1 MRMPPTPGPTAQ
13 FCGYQEK
20 SSDSQ
25 AQERRNRLSRLQQLR
40 IVERD
45 HVREKCDLYQNVI
58 DERKGIRECEAK
70 NHKRVILQQ
79 QYAELVDEWK
89 RSLINNGKAMKEAKE
104 TAVITQKRLHQK
116 EYSHRI
122 IAQHAKERNNTA
134 AAELSKDRI
143 PFENEEQRKI
153 QYRLAL
159 RDMAKVH
166 KENVRQTA
174 ESKQAKEAEI
184 EKQKQHDYFAHG
196 KVIRHQVGAEQS
208 GLSILDR
215 GPVVVHALIQR
226 HHLPSVP
233 IINSTKLVYNAE
245 LEEDV
250 SHRRLWKRVMSELT
264 GKKKAKVRSKAAVK
278 VRIQHKQVDHMED
291 ELMMLHNVDRIGS
304 RSNRAKSADVVAP
317 DVQPPVLLTA
327 FERIFL
333 LNQNVDTVTK
343 GSDAMSATTIS
354 STPKHVALPTPA
366 IKNKSKEISPT
377 PKRSSSPKVVMK
389 SNNWTVID
397 DLSSF
402 DEEETNVAIENVL
415 NAAPKW
421 QTAVET
427 SRSSKVVGKETSTS
441 LKSSIDTKKLQ
452 ILAPSWSAVAASGY
466 GIEPDDPV
474 DDVEMPRGA
483 LPRPFNKEDVWRNL
497 PIEEAVIER
506 NVIPKASVI
515 DWYDNDDDDNNEFDD
530 GDDDSLKVDEKNYK
544 QYFPY
549 DERSVHS
556 PDVQKSFYE
565 VHVPTIPITES
576 VSPKVLSPQSSYKGE
591 SIQKEHHN
599 LTPLLISTAIDN
611 IDEIGEVN
619 GSWLTDDNM
628 SHRSYIEGDD
638 DDIASHGLS
647 SDASTDVARHD
658 NQTFFNDTKSELS
671 NGNPPPYSVADS
683 YDRYASTESDV
694 DYNNQDDSD
703 EEEILTPKPSPGSSP
718 YAINISRFQSV
729 SVTRDLIDVE
739 VASVSKESTS
749 SSTNSIP
756 LTIQDS
762 TSVNQSIQSEKTPF
776 KEVAIDVLTGLA
788 DRSYEVSPNP
798 ALTEY
803 SGLTASDSSILSTSM
818 KSGNENAMTP
828 MREAAVNTLTDLMNA
843 PYETS
848 RSRSS
853 STRSSPLH
861 ESNMSRGANVNMRSP
876 ISADVVPGLS
886 PMRQLAINSLTDL
899 MNAPYETSR
908 NSTRSSPAK
917 SPLQVS
923 IMSSGSIKSRSPS
936 RDVPVELTPMKL
948 EAINTLTDLMNA
960 PYESSRSILSK
971 SPLSTLSQSYQS
983 SSTNPMKSPMTNDLD
998 ITPTR
1003 QNAINTLTD
1012 LMNAPYES
1020 NRSTPTSRISSS
1032 YLSPSKS
1039 PLSNI
1044 SYSYLSNDT
1053 LTNSPPIHESSVHQL
1068 LNIKTST
1075 DSANSPRMLSTSR
1088 VDATVSL
1095 MSNDS
1100 SFDESSSDHSSSM
1113 GSDGSPVRQ
1122 QQDRM
1127 VHDSLNSSYHSVVTS
1142 STKDRSLKEADL
1154 SRSRLSNSVSQSL
1167 HSKIIDVDSAL
1178 QEINAE
1184 LMNQSIVVESKAS
1197 SVSSKTI
1204 AERIIPS
1211 SPSAASSISSYS
1223 AYDKY
1228 TEHVNSAM
1236 FESPSRDV
1244 SSPKRLQS
1252 NIYIDYTT
1260 VDDHDM
1266 RLPTRVQPPDPF
1278 KDVVDERSTVE
1289 INVEGV
1295 DYGDDRSES
1304 TVDDLPFSLLEVRAV
1319 SGTKVQSPIKIFNST
1334 TSSASGRITLDH
1346 LLGNEGI
1353 SSSNSNSAL
1362 DLSFASSSSSAHSS
1376 YMPLNASNLA
1386 LAGQIPKLSSPAGHN
1401 NRQYDA
1407 ARVRIREEIAGL
1419 KSHLINVVGNNNAKV
1434 NVSTDSDSSS
1444 DVSLGTL
1451 TKKHPFLNTFPTPDA
1466 LEYNSELN
1474 APVNSPMGLRRTLGV
1489 NYLLSSEI
1497 DDHYDLID
1505 EDSLVISD
1513 VSSSRIQNSNAKAI
1527 GTPLETMGNTYDL
1540 TPMSILSEGSLQQ
1553 HLIQLS
1559 RRSNDNNS
1567 ASKYS
1572 ILSGGNLSEG
1582 YTPNADRFNPVA
1594 SHASPAL
1601 FNLHA
1606 TGGTQT
1612 SLSSGSIDSQ
1622 DIVHDSLDDDD
1633 DDDEESYRL

>member
-1 MRMPPTPGPTAQ
+1 MPPTPGPTAQ

-20 SSDSQ
+20 SNESQ
-25 AQERRNRLSRLQQLR
+25 AQERRNRLTRLQQLR
-40 IVERD
+40 ISERD
-45 HVREKCDLYQNVI
+45 NVREKCDLYQNVI

-70 NHKRVILQQ
+70 NQKRAILQQ

-104 TAVITQKRLHQK
+104 TAVITQKRIHQK
-116 EYSHRI
+116 EYSHRV
-122 IAQHAKERNNTA
+122 IAQHAKERNKTA

-153 QYRLAL
+153 QYTTAL
-159 RDMAKVH
+159 RDMAKVQR
-166 KENVRQTA
+166 ENAHQTA
-174 ESKQAKEAEI
+174 ESKHAKEVEI

-196 KVIRHQVGAEQS
+196 KVIKHQVGAEQS

-226 HHLPSVP
+226 HHLPSVATS
-233 IINSTKLVYNAE
+233 NSTKLVYNAE

-291 ELMMLHNVDRIGS
+291 ELMMLHAVDRIGS
-304 RSNRAKSADVVAP
+304 RPNRAKSADVVSP
-317 DVQPPVLLTA
+317 DAQPPVLLTA

-354 STPKHVALPTPA
+354 STPKHVALPAPET
-366 IKNKSKEISPT
+366 KKKSKDLSST
-377 PKRSSSPKVVMK
+377 PKRSSSPKVVIK

-397 DLSSF
+397 DASSF
-402 DEEETNVAIENVL
+402 DEEETDLAVESVL

-421 QTAVET
+421 QSATET
-427 SRSSKVVGKETSTS
+427 SRSSKVVDRETSAS
-441 LKSSIDTKKLQ
+441 LKSSIDSKKLQ

-483 LPRPFNKEDVWRNL
+483 LPRPFNKEDVWRNV
-497 PIEEAVIER
+497 PIEEAIMEK
-506 NVIPKASVI
+506 NVMPKVSSVI
-515 DWYDNDDDDNNEFDD
+515 DWYDDDYDNNNDINEYGD
-530 GDDDSLKVDEKNYK
+530 DDDSLKVDEKNYK

-556 PDVQKSFYE
+556 ADVQKSFYE
-565 VHVPTIPITES
+565 VHVPTIPITVS

-611 IDEIGEVN
+611 MDDIGEVN
-619 GSWLTDDNM
+619 GSWLTEDNM

-671 NGNPPPYSVADS
+671 NDNPPPYSVADS
-683 YDRYASTESDV
+683 YERYASTESDV
-694 DYNNQDDSD
+694 DYNNRDDSD
-703 EEEILTPKPSPGSSP
+703 EEEVLTPKPSPVSSP
-718 YAINISRFQSV
+718 NAMSSSRVQA
-729 SVTRDLIDVE
+729 VTQEFIDVE
-739 VASVSKESTS
+739 VTSLTKESPS
-749 SSTNSIP
+749 SSTTSIF
-756 LTIQDS
+756 LNIQDS
-762 TSVNQSIQSEKTPF
+762 VSVDQSIQSEKTPF
-776 KEVAIDVLTGLA
+776 KEVAIDVLTGLV
-788 DRSYEVSPNP
+788 DRSCELSPYP
-798 ALTEY
+798 AAAEY
-803 SGLTASDSSILSTSM
+803 SGLSTSDSSVLSTSM
-818 KSGNENAMTP
+818 KNENEMTP

-848 RSRSS
+848 RSS
-853 STRSSPLH
+853 STRSSPSH
-861 ESNMSRGANVNMRSP
+861 VSNMSRSTNVSMKSP
-876 ISADVVPGLS
+876 IRADVAPGLS

-908 NSTRSSPAK
+908 SSIRSSPAK

-923 IMSSGSIKSRSPS
+923 NMSSSSIKSRSPS
-936 RDVPVELTPMKL
+936 RDAPAELTPMKL

-960 PYESSRSILSK
+960 PYESSRSLSK
-971 SPLSTLSQSYQS
+971 SPLSTSSLSYRS
-983 SSTNPMKSPMTNDLD
+983 SSTNPMKSPMANDLD

-1020 NRSTPTSRISSS
+1020 SRSTPTSRVSSS

-1044 SYSYLSNDT
+1044 SHSYLSNST
-1053 LTNSPPIHESSVHQL
+1053 LTNSPPIHESLVNQL
-1068 LNIKTST
+1068 LNKPQVDAST
-1075 DSANSPRMLSTSR
+1075 DLANSPRILSASR
-1088 VDATVSL
+1088 SNATVSL

-1100 SFDESSSDHSSSM
+1100 FDDNSSDHSSSM

-1127 VHDSLNSSYHSVVTS
+1127 VHDRLNSSNHSVVTS
-1142 STKDRSLKEADL
+1142 STKDRSLKDSDL
-1154 SRSRLSNSVSQSL
+1154 SRSRLSNSATQSF
-1167 HSKIIDVDSAL
+1167 HSKIIDIDSAL

-1184 LMNQSIVVESKAS
+1184 LMNQSIVIESR
-1197 SVSSKTI
+1197 SVSTTANTI
-1204 AERIIPS
+1204 VERVIPS

-1223 AYDKY
+1223 GYEKY
-1228 TEHVNSAM
+1228 SEHVTSAM
-1236 FESPSRDV
+1236 FESPNRNA
-1244 SSPKRLQS
+1244 SSPKHLET
-1252 NIYIDYTT
+1252 NIYIDDIT
-1260 VDDHDM
+1260 VDEDDT
-1266 RLPTRVQPPDPF
+1266 RLPTRIPPPDPF
-1278 KDVVDERSTVE
+1278 VDIIDESSTAE

-1295 DYGDDRSES
+1295 DYGDDASES
-1304 TVDDLPFSLLEVRAV
+1304 TVDEIPFSLLEVRAV
-1319 SGTKVQSPIKIFNST
+1319 SSTKVQSPIKISNTS
-1334 TSSASGRITLDH
+1334 TSSASDRIALDH

-1386 LAGQIPKLSSPAGHN
+1386 LAGQVPKLSSPAGHN
-1401 NRQYDA
+1401 NNWQYDA
-1407 ARVRIREEIAGL
+1407 ARLRIREEIAGL
-1419 KSHLINVVGNNNAKV
+1419 KSHLINVVGNNNAAV
-1434 NVSTDSDSSS
+1434 NVSVDSDSSS

-1451 TKKHPFLNTFPTPDA
+1451 TKKHSFLKSFPAPDA

-1489 NYLLSSEI
+1489 NYLLGSER
-1497 DDHYDLID
+1497 DDPYDLMD
-1505 EDSLVISD
+1505 EDSLVVSD
-1513 VSSSRIQNSNAKAI
+1513 VSSSRIQSSKAV

-1582 YTPNADRFNPVA
+1582 YTPNADRYNP

-1601 FNLHA
+1601 FNFHT

-1622 DIVHDSLDDDD
+1622 EIVHDSLDH